1 MNPIFIVL
9 VIIAAVLFWFLLS
22 FVFPVLGRLCYRLWS
37 DTKYNLNKDYKN
49 EEEKENEE

>member
-9 VIIAAVLFWFLLS
+9 VIMAAVLFWFLLS
-22 FVFPVLGRLCYRLWS
+22 FVFPWLGRLGYRLWS
-37 DTKYNLNKDYKN
+37 DAKYNLNKDYKN